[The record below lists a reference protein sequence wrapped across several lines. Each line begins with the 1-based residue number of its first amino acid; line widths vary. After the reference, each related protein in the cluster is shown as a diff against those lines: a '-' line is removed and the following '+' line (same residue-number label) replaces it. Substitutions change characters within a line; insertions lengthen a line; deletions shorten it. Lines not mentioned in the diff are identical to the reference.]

1 MYSCI
6 RSYGINGIDAYAVT
20 VEVTLNRSLP
30 SFDIVGLPDAAV
42 KESRSRVQ
50 SAVTHSGYQLPVAKI
65 TVNLAPASQKKSGPV
80 FDLAIFLAVMAAAEQ
95 LPQPQEDTAFLG
107 ELSLSG
113 ELRPDILIPFKLD
126 KKAAKAGLMKHLE
139 GKKLLPKIFKDQNH
153 IDEIRGIYVP
163 FWLFN
168 TEADANIRYR
178 GTRTRFWSD
187 SKYNYTETSY
197 FLINRGGTIGFE
209 KVPVDG
215 DSKIP
220 DDLMESIEPYDLKE
234 AVPFQAAYLAGYLAD
249 RYDVDSEKSAPR
261 ANERVKK
268 SVERAFEETVT
279 GYATVMTENSSVQLR
294 DGSAQYALLPVWILN
309 TTWEGK
315 HYLFAMNGQTGK
327 FVGDLPADKNAARK
341 MTIKFTVIITIVVY
355 ILRLILWMFGI

>member
-113 ELRPDILIPFKLD
+113 ELRPIHGALSMAIQAKQDGVRALYLPEQNAREASIVDGLQVYPVQNVIQLMQHLQSNESLIEPLPFDPMLI
-126 KKAAKAGLMKHLE
+126 LE
-139 GKKLLPKIFKDQNH
+139 GSNH
-153 IDEIRGIYVP
+153 
-163 FWLFN
+163 F
-168 TEADANIRYR
+168 DA
-178 GTRTRFWSD
+178 
-187 SKYNYTETSY
+187 
-197 FLINRGGTIGFE
+197 
-209 KVPVDG
+209 
-215 DSKIP
+215 
-220 DDLMESIEPYDLKE
+220 DLKD
-234 AVPFQAAYLAGYLAD
+234 VRGQAFAKRALEIAAAGGH
-249 RYDVDSEKSAPR
+249 
-261 ANERVKK
+261 N
-268 SVERAFEETVT
+268 
-279 GYATVMTENSSVQLR
+279 
-294 DGSAQYALLPVWILN
+294 LLLIGPP
-309 TTWEGK
+309 G
-315 HYLFAMNGQTGK
+315 TGK
-327 FVGDLPADKNAARK
+327 VC
-341 MTIKFTVIITIVVY
+341 
-355 ILRLILWMFGI
+355 

>member
-1 MYSCI
+1 MT
-6 RSYGINGIDAYAVT
+6 G
-20 VEVTLNRSLP
+20 
-30 SFDIVGLPDAAV
+30 
-42 KESRSRVQ
+42 K
-50 SAVTHSGYQLPVAKI
+50 
-65 TVNLAPASQKKSGPV
+65 
-80 FDLAIFLAVMAAAEQ
+80 
-95 LPQPQEDTAFLG
+95 
-107 ELSLSG
+107 LSG

-234 AVPFQAAYLAGYLAD
+234 AVPFQAAYLAG
-249 RYDVDSEKSAPR
+249 
-261 ANERVKK
+261 
-268 SVERAFEETVT
+268 
-279 GYATVMTENSSVQLR
+279 
-294 DGSAQYALLPVWILN
+294 
-309 TTWEGK
+309 
-315 HYLFAMNGQTGK
+315 
-327 FVGDLPADKNAARK
+327 
-341 MTIKFTVIITIVVY
+341 
-355 ILRLILWMFGI
+355 

>member
-1 MYSCI
+1 MIYKCMNCGGNVVYDPQSGHMKCMSCGGSDCEQSIPSETPMICPACGTQITYRNEYGSAGKCPACGVPII
-6 RSYGINGIDAYAVT
+6 RDDFIVYPYG
-20 VEVTLNRSLP
+20 
-30 SFDIVGLPDAAV
+30 PDV
-42 KESRSRVQ
+42 
-50 SAVTHSGYQLPVAKI
+50 
-65 TVNLAPASQKKSGPV
+65 
-80 FDLAIFLAVMAAAEQ
+80 
-95 LPQPQEDTAFLG
+95 
-107 ELSLSG
+107 
-113 ELRPDILIPFKLD
+113 ILPFKVSKRDAEEKL
-126 KKAAKAGLMKHLE
+126 KQE
-139 GKKLLPKIFKDQNH
+139 FGKKLFLPSDFLSTKTL
-153 IDEIRGIYVP
+153 ERLRGVYVP

-187 SKYNYTETSY
+187 SRYDYTETSH
-197 FLINRGGTIGFE
+197 FLINRGGTIGFD

-234 AVPFQAAYLAGYLAD
+234 AVPFQTAYLAGYLAD

-268 SVERAFEETVT
+268 SVEREFEETVS
-279 GYATVMTENSSVQLR
+279 GYSTVVAENISVQLH

-341 MTIKFTVIITIVVY
+341 MTIKLTVIITIVVY

>member
-1 MYSCI
+1 
-6 RSYGINGIDAYAVT
+6 
-20 VEVTLNRSLP
+20 
-30 SFDIVGLPDAAV
+30 
-42 KESRSRVQ
+42 
-50 SAVTHSGYQLPVAKI
+50 
-65 TVNLAPASQKKSGPV
+65 
-80 FDLAIFLAVMAAAEQ
+80 
-95 LPQPQEDTAFLG
+95 
-107 ELSLSG
+107 
-113 ELRPDILIPFKLD
+113 
-126 KKAAKAGLMKHLE
+126 MKHLE

-187 SKYNYTETSY
+187 SRYDYTETSY
-197 FLINRGGTIGFE
+197 FLITRGGSIGFE

-279 GYATVMTENSSVQLR
+279 GYATVMTENSSVQLH

-341 MTIKFTVIITIVVY
+341 MTIKLTIIITIVVY

>member
-1 MYSCI
+1 MAKMQEFKCPCCGGSIEFDSSVQKMKCPFCDTEFDVKTLSEHAKAVEEEQPEDMNWSDEAGSEWQDGESEGLRTYTCKSC
-6 RSYGINGIDAYAVT
+6 GG
-20 VEVTLNRSLP
+20 E
-30 SFDIVGLPDAAV
+30 IVADENTAA
-42 KESRSRVQ
+42 S
-50 SAVTHSGYQLPVAKI
+50 TCPFCGNPI
-65 TVNLAPASQKKSGPV
+65 
-80 FDLAIFLAVMAAAEQ
+80 VM
-95 LPQPQEDTAFLG
+95 TG
-107 ELSLSG
+107 KLSG

>member
-1 MYSCI
+1 MAKMQEFKCPCCGGSIEFDSSVQKMKCPFCDTEFDVGTL
-6 RSYGINGIDAYAVT
+6 SEYAQT
-20 VEVTLNRSLP
+20 VEEEQPEDMSWSDEAGSEWQDGESEGLRTYVCKSCGGE
-30 SFDIVGLPDAAV
+30 IVADENTAA
-42 KESRSRVQ
+42 S
-50 SAVTHSGYQLPVAKI
+50 TCPFCGNPI
-65 TVNLAPASQKKSGPV
+65 
-80 FDLAIFLAVMAAAEQ
+80 VM
-95 LPQPQEDTAFLG
+95 TG
-107 ELSLSG
+107 KLSG

-341 MTIKFTVIITIVVY
+341 MTIKLTVIITIVVY